1 MHTAFLYMV
10 ISESTIPN
18 DQKLDTTNQQLT
30 TELPRLQIIMNDK
43 SAHTLELPKILHQ
56 LAHYT
61 AFSAS
66 HELALDLTPTP
77 YLDEAL
83 DRQQET
89 TEARIL
95 LESHDHITVG
105 GARDVRPDVT
115 AASRGV
121 ILEPHTLLDIKYT
134 LRQATTLRRIIT
146 RLRGQFPMLASI
158 AERLEECTALQGEI
172 SRVLDD
178 EGEIM
183 DSASPKLANIR
194 RELRVAFDRLQ
205 SKLYGVIHNPNN
217 ARFLQEVLITQR
229 HGRYVVP
236 LKAEFKSKI
245 PGIVHDQSSSG
256 ATLFVEPL
264 STVELNN
271 AWRELQLE
279 EENEI
284 RRILRE
290 LCDMVAHEAR
300 YIGRT
305 VETLAALD
313 LIFAKATYADALDA
327 AAPELVPFREG
338 APPPHPGSTIHLL
351 EARHPL
357 LNPQEVVPIDV
368 TLDEDTY
375 VLVITGP
382 NTGGKTVALKTVG
395 LLALMAQCGLH
406 LPVKEESRISVFKEI
421 FADIGDEQSI
431 EQSLSTFSSH
441 MTNIIDILDTA
452 DTESLVILD
461 ELGAGTDP
469 AEGSA
474 LAMALLDD
482 LVDRSVTTLVST
494 HHPELKIYGHET
506 VGVSN
511 ASVEFD
517 LATLAPTFRLVMG
530 LPGRSNALAIADRLG
545 LPERIIESARGR
557 VGTDDLIADD
567 LIEEIHKKRDETR
580 RAAAASMQSFTAAE
594 ELRAELRGRLHNI
607 EQERQH
613 VLAEARAEAE
623 DELAALRGEI
633 RRIRKQLTAAAQP
646 LDVIKQVEDET
657 RELEEDL
664 LPLPVPEPLTDLPD
678 DVEQGRQFRVGD
690 LVWVT
695 TLNAEGQITEL
706 SADEAEVMVGRLR
719 LRAKLDDLLYRSKT
733 ESKRDKK
740 QKARQGRRADTS
752 APEVTAPRVAS
763 PGLELDLR
771 GQTIEDAVP
780 TMEDYLDAAY
790 MSGLPFVRIIH
801 GKGTGAL
808 RSAVRDRLHG
818 HPLVKQYETGQPKE
832 GGDGVTVVKLVPNA

>member
-1 MHTAFLYMV
+1 
-10 ISESTIPN
+10 
-18 DQKLDTTNQQLT
+18 
-30 TELPRLQIIMNDK
+30 MNDK
-43 SAHTLELPKILHQ
+43 SAHTLELPKILNQ
-56 LAHYT
+56 LARYT
-61 AFSAS
+61 GFSAS
-66 HELALDLTPTP
+66 YQLALDLMPTP
-77 YLDEAL
+77 YLDEAQ

-95 LESHDHITVG
+95 LESHDQITIG

-115 AASRGV
+115 AAARGV
-121 ILEPHTLLDIKYT
+121 ILEPQTLLDIQYT

-146 RLRGQFPMLASI
+146 RLRAQFPILASL
-158 AERLEECTALQGEI
+158 ADRLEECTALQGEI
-172 SRVLDD
+172 SRVLD
-178 EGEIM
+178 ETGEIK
-183 DSASPKLANIR
+183 DSASTKLATIR
-194 RELRVAFDRLQ
+194 RDLRIAFDRLQ

-217 ARFLQEVLITQR
+217 AKFLQEVLITQR

-236 LKAEFKSKI
+236 LKAEFKGRI
-245 PGIVHDQSSSG
+245 PGIIHDQSSSG

-271 AWRELQLE
+271 TWRELQLE

-290 LCDMVAHEAR
+290 LCDMVAHESK
-300 YIGRT
+300 YIVRT

-313 LIFAKATYADALDA
+313 LILAKAKYADALDA
-327 AAPELVPFREG
+327 AAPELVPFRED
-338 APPPHPGSTIHLL
+338 ASHPHPGSTIYLL

-368 TLDEDTY
+368 TLDENTY

-406 LPVKEESRISVFKEI
+406 LPVKAGSRISVFKEI

-441 MTNIIDILDTA
+441 MTNIIGILDNVDSET
-452 DTESLVILD
+452 LVILD

-474 LAMALLDD
+474 LAMSLLDD

-494 HHPELKIYGHET
+494 HHPELKIYGHEKP
-506 VGVSN
+506 GVSN

-517 LATLAPTFRLVMG
+517 LATLAPTYRLVIG
-530 LPGRSNALAIADRLG
+530 LPGRSNALAIAERLG
-545 LPERIIESARGR
+545 LPDRIIEGARGR
-557 VGTDDLIADD
+557 VGNDDLIADD
-567 LIEEIHKKRDETR
+567 LIEEIHKKREETR

-607 EQERQH
+607 EQERQR

-623 DELAALRGEI
+623 EQLEALRSEI
-633 RRIRKQLTAAAQP
+633 RYIRKRLTAAAQP
-646 LDVIKQVEDET
+646 LDVIKQVEEET
-657 RELEEDL
+657 KGLTDDL
-664 LPLPVPEPLTDLPD
+664 LTLPVPEPLTDLPD
-678 DVEQGRQFRVGD
+678 DVEQGRQFRIGD
-690 LVWVT
+690 LVWIV

-719 LRAKLDDLLYRSKT
+719 LRAKLDDLMYRSKT

-740 QKARQGRRADTS
+740 QKTRRGRSLDAPAKSQDLPVS
-752 APEVTAPRVAS
+752 APRTAS

-780 TMEDYLDAAY
+780 SMEDYLDAAY

-808 RSAVRDRLHG
+808 RSAIRDRLHG

-832 GGDGVTVVKLVPNA
+832 GGDGVTVVKLVPSA

>member
-1 MHTAFLYMV
+1 
-10 ISESTIPN
+10 
-18 DQKLDTTNQQLT
+18 
-30 TELPRLQIIMNDK
+30 MNDK
-43 SAHTLELPKILHQ
+43 SAHTLELPKILNQ
-56 LAHYT
+56 LARHT
-61 AFSAS
+61 GFSAS
-66 HELALDLTPTP
+66 YELALDLTPTP
-77 YLDEAL
+77 YLDEAQ

-95 LESHDHITVG
+95 LESHDHITIG
-105 GARDVRPDVT
+105 GARDVRTDAL

-121 ILEPHTLLDIKYT
+121 ILEPQTLLDIKFT

-158 AERLEECTALQGEI
+158 SERLEECTALQHEI
-172 SRVLDD
+172 GRVLDD
-178 EGEIM
+178 AGEIM
-183 DSASPKLANIR
+183 DSASTKLANVR
-194 RELRVAFDRLQ
+194 RDLRIAFDRLQ
-205 SKLYGVIHNPNN
+205 SKLYGIIHNANN
-217 ARFLQEVLITQR
+217 GKYLQEVLITQR

-236 LKAEFKSKI
+236 LKAEFKGRI
-245 PGIVHDQSSSG
+245 PGVVHDQSSSG
-256 ATLFVEPL
+256 ATLFIEPL

-290 LCDMVAHEAR
+290 LCDMVAHESK
-300 YIGRT
+300 YIIRT

-313 LIFAKATYADALDA
+313 LIFAKAKYADALEA
-327 AAPELVPFREG
+327 SAPELVPFSDDVEH
-338 APPPHPGSTIHLL
+338 PHPGSTIHLL

-368 TLDEDTY
+368 TFYEDTY
-375 VLVITGP
+375 TLVITGP

-406 LPVKEESRISVFKEI
+406 LPVKEESSISVFKEI

-452 DTESLVILD
+452 DSEVLVILD

-474 LAMALLDD
+474 LAMSLLDD
-482 LVDRSVTTLVST
+482 LVDRGITTLVST
-494 HHPELKIYGHET
+494 HHPELKIYGHEKP
-506 VGVSN
+506 GVSN
-511 ASVEFD
+511 ASMEFN
-517 LATLAPTFRLVMG
+517 LETLAPTYRLVIG
-530 LPGRSNALAIADRLG
+530 LPGRSNALAIAERLG
-545 LPERIIESARGR
+545 LPGRIIEGARSR
-557 VGTDDLIADD
+557 VGDDDLIADD

-607 EQERQH
+607 DQERQR
-613 VLAEARAEAE
+613 VMADARAEAE
-623 DELAALRGEI
+623 DELEALRNEI
-633 RRIRKQLTAAAQP
+633 RRIRKRLNAAAQP
-646 LDVIKQVEDET
+646 LDVIKQVETET
-657 RELEEDL
+657 KGLTEDL
-664 LPLPVPEPLTDLPD
+664 LTLPVPEPHSDLPD
-678 DVEQGRQFRVGD
+678 DVEQGRQFRIGD
-690 LVWVT
+690 LVWIT

-706 SADEAEVMVGRLR
+706 STNEAEVMVGRMR
-719 LRAKLDDLLYRSKT
+719 LRSNLEDLLYRSKT

-740 QKARQGRRADTS
+740 TKRGRQASSSTPD
-752 APEVTAPRVAS
+752 VVAPRVAS

-790 MSGLPFVRIIH
+790 MSGMPFVRIIH

-808 RSAVRDRLHG
+808 RSAIRDRLHG
-818 HPLVKQYETGQPKE
+818 HPLVKKYETGGPKE